1 MTRRSIEIEAVTR
14 RVVASGD
21 AETLRRLYSDS
32 ADLIAVGSDDGWGHG
47 PAEVLGV
54 LEHETDELETV
65 DYDREVVLL
74 EAFENGET
82 GWSVGEVRITLA
94 DGNAHT
100 QRFTLV
106 FHLDAGAWRIVHSH
120 VSVPVP
126 NVEIWG
132 GVMSRTLSELLASIN
147 AEAEA
152 RAVEDIGLSVATI
165 VFTDIVGST
174 VLSESMGDVA
184 WTGLVTSHFET
195 LGRIAE
201 EQGGSL
207 VKTLGDGAML
217 AFPTAASGLIA
228 AIEVQRAV
236 SSSVADGF
244 QVRIGVHTGDVMPGD
259 DYLGLMVNKAAR
271 VAAAAGG
278 GQILAST
285 STAGMVNPTQFDFG
299 DPVTVELKGLSGT
312 HQVVP
317 LKWSNEPN

>member
-1 MTRRSIEIEAVTR
+1 MKRSIEIEAITR
-14 RVVASGD
+14 RFIAGQSDV
-21 AETLRRLYSDS
+21 EMLQRLYSDS
-32 ADLIAVGSDDGWGHG
+32 PYLVAVGSDEGWAHG
-47 PAEVLGV
+47 PEEVLGV
-54 LEHETDELETV
+54 LEHESEL
-65 DYDREVVLL
+65 DPGPYDREEVFL

-100 QRFTLV
+100 RRFTVV
-106 FHLDAGAWRIVHSH
+106 FHLDSGVWRIVHMH
-120 VSVPVP
+120 VSVPVSDAETFG
-126 NVEIWG
+126 VE
-132 GVMSRTLSELLASIN
+132 MSRTLAELIASIN
-147 AEAEA
+147 AESEA
-152 RAVEDIGLSVATI
+152 RTLEDIGLSVATI

-174 VLSESMGDVA
+174 VLSESMGDTA
-184 WTGLVTSHFET
+184 WTRLVTSHFET

-201 EQGGSL
+201 EHDGSL

-217 AFPTAASGLIA
+217 AFPTASSGLTA

-236 SSSVADGF
+236 SFAVADGLK
-244 QVRIGVHTGDVMPGD
+244 VRIGVHTGDVILGD

-271 VAAAAGG
+271 VAAAAAG

-299 DPVTVELKGLSGT
+299 DSITVELKGLSGT

-317 LKWSNEPN
+317 LNWSNQPN

>member
-1 MTRRSIEIEAVTR
+1 MKRSPEIEAITR
-14 RVVASGD
+14 RVVASRD
-21 AETLRRLYSDS
+21 MEALRRLYSDS
-32 ADLIAVGSDDGWGHG
+32 ADLIAVGVEDGWIHG
-47 PAEVLGV
+47 PAEALGV
-54 LEHETDELETV
+54 RAQHIDEMESMGF
-65 DYDREVVLL
+65 DREEVFI

-82 GWSVGEVRITLA
+82 GWAVGEYRVTLA

-100 QRFTLV
+100 ERFTQV
-106 FHLDAGAWRIVHSH
+106 CHLDSGVWRVVHSH
-120 VSVPVP
+120 ISVPVP

-132 GVMSRTLSELLASIN
+132 GEMSRTLTDLLASID
-147 AEAEA
+147 AESEA

-174 VLSESMGDVA
+174 VLSESMGDAA
-184 WTGLVTSHFET
+184 WAKLVTSHFET

-217 AFPTAASGLIA
+217 AFPTAASGLTA
-228 AIEVQRAV
+228 AVEVQRTA
-236 SSSVADGF
+236 SSAVADGL

-271 VAAAAGG
+271 VAAAAAG

-285 STAGMVNPTQFDFG
+285 STAGMVNPAQFDFG
-299 DPVTVELKGLSGT
+299 DPMTVELKGLSGT

-317 LKWSNEPN
+317 LIWTTPPN

>member
-1 MTRRSIEIEAVTR
+1 MNRSIEIEAITR
-14 RVVASGD
+14 RVVASRD
-21 AETLRRLYSDS
+21 METLRRLYSDS
-32 ADLIAVGSDDGWGHG
+32 ADLIAVGSEDGWVHG
-47 PAEVLGV
+47 PAEALGV
-54 LEHETDELETV
+54 RAQHIDEMESM
-65 DYDREVVLL
+65 DYDREEVFL

-82 GWSVGEVRITLA
+82 GWSVGEFRITLA
-94 DGNAHT
+94 DGNALT
-100 QRFTLV
+100 ERFTNV
-106 FHLDAGAWRIVHSH
+106 YHLDSGVWRVVHSH
-120 VSVPVP
+120 ISVPVP

-132 GVMSRTLSELLASIN
+132 GEMSRTLTDLLASID
-147 AEAEA
+147 AESGA

-174 VLSESMGDVA
+174 VLSESMGDAA
-184 WTGLVTSHFET
+184 WAELVTSHFET

-217 AFPTAASGLIA
+217 AFPTAASGLTA
-228 AIEVQRAV
+228 AIEVQRTA
-236 SSSVADGF
+236 SSAVADGL

-271 VAAAAGG
+271 VAAAAAG

-299 DPVTVELKGLSGT
+299 DPMTVELKGLSGT

-317 LKWSNEPN
+317 LIWTTPPN

>member
-1 MTRRSIEIEAVTR
+1 MKRSIEIEAITR
-14 RVVASGD
+14 RFIAGGSD
-21 AETLRRLYSDS
+21 MEMLRLLYSDS
-32 ADLIAVGSDDGWGHG
+32 ADLIAVGSDDGWGRG
-47 PAEVLGV
+47 PAQVLGV
-54 LEHETDELETV
+54 VEYESVELEAV
-65 DYDREVVLL
+65 DYDSEEVFL

-82 GWSVGEVRITLA
+82 GWSVGEFRITLA
-94 DGNAHT
+94 DGSAHT
-100 QRFTLV
+100 RRFTLV
-106 FHLDAGAWRIVHSH
+106 FHLDSGVWRIVHVH

-126 NVEIWG
+126 GAETFGVE
-132 GVMSRTLSELLASIN
+132 MSRTLTELLASIN
-147 AEAEA
+147 AESEA

-217 AFPTAASGLIA
+217 AFPTAASGLTA
-228 AIEVQRAV
+228 AIEVQRTV
-236 SSSVADGF
+236 SSAVADGL

-271 VAAAAGG
+271 VAAAAAG

-299 DPVTVELKGLSGT
+299 DPMTVELKGLSGT

-317 LKWSNEPN
+317 LGWTTQPN

>member
-1 MTRRSIEIEAVTR
+1 MKRSTEIEAITR
-14 RVVASGD
+14 RFIAGGSD
-21 AETLRRLYSDS
+21 MEMMRRLYSDS
-32 ADLIAVGSDDGWGHG
+32 ADLIAVGTDDGWAHG

-54 LEHETDELETV
+54 LEHEEGELETV
-65 DYDREVVLL
+65 DYDREEVFLD
-74 EAFENGET
+74 AFENGET
-82 GWSVGEVRITLA
+82 GWSVGEFRVTLA
-94 DGNAHT
+94 DGDAHT
-100 QRFTLV
+100 RRFTLV

-126 NVEIWG
+126 DMEIWG
-132 GVMSRTLSELLASIN
+132 GEMSGTLTELLASIN
-147 AEAEA
+147 AESEA
-152 RAVEDIGLSVATI
+152 RALEDIGLSVATI

-174 VLSESMGDVA
+174 VLSESMGDAA
-184 WTGLVTSHFET
+184 WAGLVTSHFET

-217 AFPTAASGLIA
+217 AFPTAASGLTA
-228 AIEVQRAV
+228 AIEVQRTV
-236 SSSVADGF
+236 SSEVPDGL

-271 VAAAAGG
+271 VAAAAAG

-299 DPVTVELKGLSGT
+299 DPITIELKGLSGT

-317 LKWSNEPN
+317 LVWTSQPN

>member
-1 MTRRSIEIEAVTR
+1 M
-14 RVVASGD
+14 
-21 AETLRRLYSDS
+21 ETLRRLYSDS
-32 ADLIAVGSDDGWGHG
+32 ADLIVVGSEDGWVHG
-47 PAEVLGV
+47 PAEALGV
-54 LEHETDELETV
+54 REQHIDEMESM
-65 DYDREVVLL
+65 DYDREEVFL

-82 GWSVGEVRITLA
+82 GWSVGEFRITLA
-94 DGNAHT
+94 DGNAFT
-100 QRFTLV
+100 ERFTNV
-106 FHLDAGAWRIVHSH
+106 FHLDSGVWRVVHSH
-120 VSVPVP
+120 ISVPVP
-126 NVEIWG
+126 NVEVWG
-132 GVMSRTLSELLASIN
+132 GEMSRTLTDLLASIN
-147 AEAEA
+147 AESEA

-174 VLSESMGDVA
+174 VLSESMGDAA
-184 WTGLVTSHFET
+184 WVELVTSHFET

-217 AFPTAASGLIA
+217 AFPTAASGLTA
-228 AIEVQRAV
+228 AIEVQRTA
-236 SSSVADGF
+236 SSAVADGL

-271 VAAAAGG
+271 VAAAAAG

-299 DPVTVELKGLSGT
+299 DPMTVELKGLSGT

-317 LKWSNEPN
+317 LTWTTPPN